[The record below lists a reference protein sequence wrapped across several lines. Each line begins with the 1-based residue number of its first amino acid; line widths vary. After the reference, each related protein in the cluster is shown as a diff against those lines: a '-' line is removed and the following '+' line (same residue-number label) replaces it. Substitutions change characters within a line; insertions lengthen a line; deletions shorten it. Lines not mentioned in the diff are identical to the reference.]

1 MELTK
6 AIDVFDSIQ
15 ATSSRTGKEAVLSSY
30 EHFKLFRNMLEFLY
44 NPYVLTGIKSKK
56 LKKYEDFVS
65 GTVQPLNNVL
75 EAMDYLKSNIT
86 GRDEDIKVIANFIN
100 KHNGRERDFLQEFFT
115 KDYKCGI
122 TATTI
127 NKVYGKGTISE
138 FNVMLAKKYEDEEH
152 KVTGNFIVTE
162 KLDGIRCVTI
172 KENGNIKFFTRQGQ
186 PIYGLVELEEQFK
199 SNVFPDNTMYD
210 GELLSVNVD
219 NLPSDEL
226 FRLTQKVVRKDGD
239 KTGVQFHMYDTLPLS
254 EFKNGKS
261 TETTEKR
268 KANALNYCGYHELK
282 SNTEQKVPLIKSVK
296 PLYIGKDKSI
306 IFDLLKQAVNKKQEG
321 VMVSKANAY
330 YVTKRT
336 DGLLKVKVM
345 HTVDLRVIGVEEGS
359 GKNKGTL
366 GALIVD
372 YKGYQV
378 KVGSGFTDE
387 ERQLIWSGNDDII
400 DKIVE
405 VQYFEESN
413 NQDGGISLRFPVYKG
428 LRDDKTEPSL
438 Y

>member
-1 MELTK
+1 
-6 AIDVFDSIQ
+6 
-15 ATSSRTGKEAVLSSY
+15 
-30 EHFKLFRNMLEFLY
+30 
-44 NPYVLTGIKSKK
+44 
-56 LKKYEDFVS
+56 
-65 GTVQPLNNVL
+65 
-75 EAMDYLKSNIT
+75 
-86 GRDEDIKVIANFIN
+86 
-100 KHNGRERDFLQEFFT
+100 
-115 KDYKCGI
+115 
-122 TATTI
+122 
-127 NKVYGKGTISE
+127 
-138 FNVMLAKKYEDEEH
+138 MLAKKYEDEEH

-162 KLDGIRCVTI
+162 KLDGIRCLVV
-172 KENGNIKFFTRQGQ
+172 KDNGSIKFFTRQGQ
-186 PIYGLVELEEQFK
+186 PIYGLVELEEEFK
-199 SNVFPDNTMYD
+199 SDVFPDYQVFD
-210 GELLSVNVD
+210 GELLSVNHD
-219 NLPSDEL
+219 SLPSDEL
-226 FRLTQKVVRKDGD
+226 FRLTQKVVRKDGEKQD
-239 KTGVQFHMYDTLPLS
+239 VEFHMYDTLPLS
-254 EFKNGKS
+254 EFMNGKS
-261 TETTEKR
+261 TKTTDKR
-268 KANALNYCGYHELK
+268 KNEALQYCHLIDLHALNESGGNKHSL
-282 SNTEQKVPLIKSVK
+282 VK
-296 PLYIGKDKSI
+296 AVLPLYIGKDKEV
-306 IFDLLKQAVNKKQEG
+306 IFQLLDLAVAENKEG